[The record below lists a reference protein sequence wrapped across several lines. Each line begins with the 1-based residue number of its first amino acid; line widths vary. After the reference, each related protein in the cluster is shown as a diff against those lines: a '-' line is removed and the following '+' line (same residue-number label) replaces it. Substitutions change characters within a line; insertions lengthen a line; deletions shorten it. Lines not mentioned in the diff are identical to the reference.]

1 VGTSSDLWT
10 SRTTENIWAVEL
22 AGAGKNVY
30 AIAAGISDGLGFEN
44 NTRAGVW
51 GTLPSMDPLIIAHS
65 NCSARLTNYRADNQI
80 SR

>member
-1 VGTSSDLWT
+1 MA
-10 SRTTENIWAVEL
+10 ENILAVEL

-44 NTRAGVW
+44 NTRAGMWSMLTFMVV
-51 GTLPSMDPLIIAHS
+51 PSSRATRPYH
-65 NCSARLTNYRADNQI
+65 YRTDNQI

>member
-1 VGTSSDLWT
+1 M
-10 SRTTENIWAVEL
+10 TEIILAVEL

-44 NTRAGVW
+44 NTRAGMW
-51 GTLPSMDPLIIAHS
+51 STLTSMAVPSSSPLIATRPYH
-65 NCSARLTNYRADNQI
+65 YRADNQI